1 MRVLPVGIGIIG
13 DFNFLFAYLNFLNVH
28 YGKGEM
34 GPFFLIKKKK
44 NHECCYLFPKFAL
57 MAALL
62 IDMASLS
69 YCCEGGS

>member
-44 NHECCYLFPKFAL
+44 ITNVVTFFLS
-57 MAALL
+57 LL
-62 IDMASLS
+62 
-69 YCCEGGS
+69 

>member
-44 NHECCYLFPKFAL
+44 KSR
-57 MAALL
+57 MLL
-62 IDMASLS
+62 PFS
-69 YCCEGGS
+69 